1 MVVNHPQPALDGKII
16 ITENIGALQTKQ
28 QDHLRRPDADALQRA
43 QLPDRIRIGHVRNG
57 VQVKLPRGD
66 LFGKVRHIFRLAKG
80 HAQRLQHG
88 NAGRTDRFG
97 IHLAERVLQPLPDRC
112 LRLGRD
118 LLADDMVDNG
128 REQVRVYRALN
139 MSDAVDDRAE
149 PLVLL
154 PQIGKLRFSVCK
166 IHFRSLR

>member
-1 MVVNHPQPALDGKII
+1 MPFSALSSRIASAVNS
-16 ITENIGALQTKQ
+16 
-28 QDHLRRPDADALQRA
+28 
-43 QLPDRIRIGHVRNG
+43 
-57 VQVKLPRGD
+57 
-66 LFGKVRHIFRLAKG
+66 
-80 HAQRLQHG
+80 
-88 NAGRTDRFG
+88 
-97 IHLAERVLQPLPDRC
+97 
-112 LRLGRD
+112 
-118 LLADDMVDNG
+118 G